1 MFSQKK
7 VLFFVMIVLSVVS
20 TQCNITKIKP
30 MKLTSKLPTWPLN
43 NTRVFLRADLNIP
56 LVDQKIANDFRLRA
70 LLPTL
75 NFLLEHGAKVVL
87 ATHIGRPNGHDPNLS
102 TKILV
107 PWFEKQGYT
116 IIHTESIEKAQ
127 HIELKPSQI
136 LLLENLRF
144 FPGEKNHDAAFAKQL
159 ASLADC
165 YVNDAFGIVHRA
177 DTSVTLL
184 AQEFQPEQRT
194 IGFVIEKELDMLNTL
209 IQNPEQPCIAILGGG
224 KVTDKIPLMQ
234 GMMSKIQAILLCPAI
249 VFTFA
254 KALGKPVGKSLVD
267 DTALEI
273 CTEIINQAQKQ
284 NIRLVLPID
293 YQVADKSIEG
303 PLTTIEAK
311 NFPENGIGISIGPK
325 TIELFSQEI
334 QHAQTIFFNAAMGF
348 THRPET
354 MKGTHAILKAIA
366 HATGTSVIAGGDS
379 VAAAQQI
386 GIEDHIDHLSTGGGA
401 TLAYLSGQELPGLQV
416 FLPLKN

>member
-1 MFSQKK
+1 
-7 VLFFVMIVLSVVS
+7 
-20 TQCNITKIKP
+20 
-30 MKLTSKLPTWPLN
+30 
-43 NTRVFLRADLNIP
+43 
-56 LVDQKIANDFRLRA
+56 
-70 LLPTL
+70 
-75 NFLLEHGAKVVL
+75 
-87 ATHIGRPNGHDPNLS
+87 
-102 TKILV
+102 
-107 PWFEKQGYT
+107 
-116 IIHTESIEKAQ
+116 
-127 HIELKPSQI
+127 
-136 LLLENLRF
+136 
-144 FPGEKNHDAAFAKQL
+144 
-159 ASLADC
+159 
-165 YVNDAFGIVHRA
+165 
-177 DTSVTLL
+177 
-184 AQEFQPEQRT
+184 
-194 IGFVIEKELDMLNTL
+194 
-209 IQNPEQPCIAILGGG
+209 
-224 KVTDKIPLMQ
+224 
-234 GMMSKIQAILLCPAI
+234 MSKIQAILLCPAI

-334 QHAQTIFFNAAMGF
+334 QQAQTIFFNAAMGF